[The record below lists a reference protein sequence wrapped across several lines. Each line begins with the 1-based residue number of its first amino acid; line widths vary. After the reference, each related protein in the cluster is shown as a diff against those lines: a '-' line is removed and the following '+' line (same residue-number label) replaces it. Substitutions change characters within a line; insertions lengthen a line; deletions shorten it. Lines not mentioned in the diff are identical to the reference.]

1 MQEHFPDGFIQR
13 RRNSKFKKKQED
25 GEPVDADGEDGS
37 VPFGSVHHHALHHV
51 HPSTAQSSSHH
62 QQHQNMDMRD
72 HDQHGPAS
80 ASRKLEEAQ
89 AEAARA
95 IIMNMALQAQMAS
108 VNYRQHP
115 SQTSQQHSRQ
125 QDHHQLHPSSH
136 HTHADVGEGSSTGM
150 HTVSSSAA
158 SAAAAAAAAGLM
170 QSLTTGEN
178 ADDPSIRALR
188 EEAMR
193 QVAQME
199 GYRTDY
205 VVDADEDETFE
216 QDEAGLSMEQ
226 DGAGIMTDHVGRSGE
241 GTADGEG
248 LQAEDYDQGGQ
259 QGYHVGDYTDGT
271 TGQMK
276 AVGLDDEENVDP
288 TLSQQKVQ
296 GY

>member
-1 MQEHFPDGFIQR
+1 MQENFPDGFIQR

-25 GEPVDADGEDGS
+25 GEPVDADGDDGS
-37 VPFGSVHHHALHHV
+37 IPFGSVHHHALHHV
-51 HPSTAQSSSHH
+51 HPSTSQSSSHH
-62 QQHQNMDMRD
+62 QQHQHIDV
-72 HDQHGPAS
+72 HGQDQQGSGS

-108 VNYRQHP
+108 VNYRQH
-115 SQTSQQHSRQ
+115 SGQTSHHHSQQ
-125 QDHHQLHPSSH
+125 QDHHHQLRHSSH
-136 HTHADVGEGSSTGM
+136 LTQNDVGEGSSTGM
-150 HTVSSSAA
+150 HTGPS

-205 VVDADEDETFE
+205 VVDADEDDTFE
-216 QDEAGLSMEQ
+216 QDEAGLSLGQ
-226 DGAGIMTDHVGRSGE
+226 DGAGDMTDHVGGSGE
-241 GTADGEG
+241 GATDEEHMQTDDYGENGRECYDGEI
-248 LQAEDYDQGGQ
+248 
-259 QGYHVGDYTDGT
+259 YTEGA
-271 TGQMK
+271 TGQVK
-276 AVGLDDEENVDP
+276 VAGPDAEENVDP
-288 TLSQQKVQ
+288 ALEQQEV
-296 GY
+296 

>member
-51 HPSTAQSSSHH
+51 HSSTSQSASHH
-62 QQHQNMDMRD
+62 QQHHHMDM
-72 HDQHGPAS
+72 HGQDQHGSAS
-80 ASRKLEEAQ
+80 TSRKLEEAQ

-115 SQTSQQHSRQ
+115 GQTSQNHSQQ
-125 QDHHQLHPSSH
+125 QDHHHQLHHSSH
-136 HTHADVGEGSSTGM
+136 HTQADVGEGSSTGM
-150 HTVSSSAA
+150 HTATS

-216 QDEAGLSMEQ
+216 QDEVGLSLEQ
-226 DGAGIMTDHVGRSGE
+226 DGAGSMTNHVGRSGE
-241 GTADGEG
+241 GIADGED
-248 LQAEDYDQGGQ
+248 LQAEDYGQAGQ
-259 QGYHVGDYTDGT
+259 QGYDVGDYTDGT
-271 TGQMK
+271 IGQMK
-276 AVGLDDEENVDP
+276 VVGPDDEENVDP
-288 TLSQQKVQ
+288 ALDKQEVHNQ
-296 GY
+296 